1 MVFIAQKDENTL
13 LEYKYKKTF
22 KAKNG
27 EDGRTKD
34 QYGANAEDLILTV
47 PVQTLIKDAET

>member
-1 MVFIAQKDENTL
+1 
-13 LEYKYKKTF
+13 LEYKYKKNF

-34 QYGANAEDLILTV
+34 QYGAKAGDLVLTV
-47 PVQTLIKDAET
+47 PVETLIKDAES

>member
-1 MVFIAQKDENTL
+1 MIFQANKDENTL
-13 LEYKYKKTF
+13 LEYKYKKKF
-22 KAKNG
+22 KAKSG

-47 PVQTLIKDAET
+47 PVETLIKDAES